1 MVEGVSCVIREKNYI
16 EPEMLDKVGG
26 RIHAMRA
33 KACTK
38 AADTKP
44 KSPSDGMTLLYI
56 CGLKT
61 RIWM

>member
-1 MVEGVSCVIREKNYI
+1 MSRVIRENDYI

-26 RIHAMRA
+26 RIHAIRA

-38 AADTKP
+38 GADTKSE
-44 KSPSDGMTLLYI
+44 SPSDGMTLLYV
-56 CGLKT
+56 CGVKT